1 MLVTAAGVAD
11 TLRLLVP
18 GFVALEVFYVFGLK
32 TKRTDAQ
39 WFVFSIL
46 MSVVIARL
54 VEVVGLPVRLLT
66 TLPLAVAG
74 GLFAA
79 GGWRSSVGRFPFL
92 RPLVSERVW
101 DSQLG
106 RGKRWVQVDLTSG
119 VSYSGYVAEMGL
131 SAEVDDPD
139 LYLVHVSL
147 IDADAYVEL
156 DGLDG
161 MILPRSAISSISL
174 IEARQEWPTP

>member
-1 MLVTAAGVAD
+1 
-11 TLRLLVP
+11 
-18 GFVALEVFYVFGLK
+18 
-32 TKRTDAQ
+32 
-39 WFVFSIL
+39 
-46 MSVVIARL
+46 
-54 VEVVGLPVRLLT
+54 
-66 TLPLAVAG
+66 
-74 GLFAA
+74 
-79 GGWRSSVGRFPFL
+79 
-92 RPLVSERVW
+92 
-101 DSQLG
+101 
-106 RGKRWVQVDLTSG
+106 
-119 VSYSGYVAEMGL
+119 MGL